1 VHLMIP
7 DSSTDAMW
15 VPVRLE
21 ASARMAV
28 SYACKMVSEFNLN
41 QFQVVNSPL
50 VGLVSTRHLSV
61 IH

>member
-1 VHLMIP
+1 MYLMIP
-7 DSSTDAMW
+7 DSSADAMW

-21 ASARMAV
+21 ASARVAV
-28 SYACKMVSEFNLN
+28 SYARKKVSKLNLN

-50 VGLVSTRHLSV
+50 MELVSTRRLSV